1 MKRVLCCLI
10 INVKLVYTYF
20 TAMSTLSRIGTL
32 KQDPFIVRPHSS
44 SSVVYGSEDSD
55 DMFYKVPVSVQH
67 YARDQGI
74 ARFIMDTSVTF
85 GVIPLVASDPPQLSR
100 FIAAGNDMK
109 SFRYGQLKE
118 QNLQVYTSDISS
130 TTAPSVLILVHG
142 GAWGS
147 GKPWMYRLMAIGMM
161 KTMNA
166 SAAIVIQYPVYP
178 THRIPAQAESIY
190 EAIKY
195 IRREE
200 IFLGLP
206 KEATYAFAGHSS
218 GANVCALALIKC
230 MEREEKLIDCFL
242 SLNGVYD
249 IRKHYSFEKSRG
261 VHEISP
267 MEPAANN
274 RENWD
279 ESSPT
284 LILPKI
290 SKEKIT
296 KYWPNTLFFH
306 GQSDT
311 VVPYSS
317 SVELA
322 AELFNQGAIV
332 ETSYPIIS
340 AHADCI
346 FEFSSNDTTNSL
358 IPQIISKYF
367 QNFMAL
373 NSSIVDKNK
382 DLEML
387 SIPRSRL

>member
-1 MKRVLCCLI
+1 MKRILSCLI
-10 INVKLVYTYF
+10 INVQLAYSYF
-20 TAMSTLSRIGTL
+20 TAMSTLGRVSTL

-44 SSVVYGSEDSD
+44 SSTVYSSEDSN
-55 DMFYKVPVSVQH
+55 DMFYKIPTSVQH
-67 YARDQGI
+67 YARDKGI
-74 ARFIMDTSVTF
+74 ARFIMDTSVTV
-85 GVIPLVASDPPQLSR
+85 GVIPLVANNPPQLSR
-100 FIAAGNDMK
+100 FIAAGRNMK
-109 SFRYGQLKE
+109 SFRYGQLNE
-118 QNLQVYTSDISS
+118 QNLQIYTKDISS

-161 KTMNA
+161 ETLNA
-166 SAAIVIQYPVYP
+166 SAVIVIQYPVYP
-178 THRIPAQAESIY
+178 THRIPEQAESIY

-200 IFLGLP
+200 SFLGLP

-218 GANVCALALIKC
+218 GANICALALIKC
-230 MEREEKLIDCFL
+230 MEREEKLVDCFI

-261 VHEISP
+261 VHQISP
-267 MEPAANN
+267 MKPAAND
-274 RENWD
+274 RENWW
-279 ESSPT
+279 ECSPT

-311 VVPYSS
+311 TVPFSS

-322 AELFNQGAIV
+322 TELFNQGAIV
-332 ETSYPIIS
+332 ETSYPTMS

-346 FEFSSNDTTNSL
+346 FEFSSNNTKQSL
-358 IPQIISKYF
+358 IPQIVSKYF
-367 QNFMAL
+367 QNFLTL
-373 NSSIVDKNK
+373 NSSTVKLNE
-382 DLEML
+382 DLE
-387 SIPRSRL
+387 IPLVLRSRL